1 MGLAKISLS
10 SGLNSSGLNSEI
22 ILYYLVPNFG
32 LPEIILLYFQKVLA
46 CRRELVDYDRQ
57 QRQVVA
63 ATSSPVTS
71 PRDPPLMKAVEVLS
85 CASKKDKSA

>member
-1 MGLAKISLS
+1 M
-10 SGLNSSGLNSEI
+10 
-22 ILYYLVPNFG
+22 
-32 LPEIILLYFQKVLA
+32 LA

-71 PRDPPLMKAVEVLS
+71 PRDPPLLKDVEVLT
-85 CASKKDKSA
+85 SKKEKAA

>member
-1 MGLAKISLS
+1 M
-10 SGLNSSGLNSEI
+10 
-22 ILYYLVPNFG
+22 
-32 LPEIILLYFQKVLA
+32 LA

-71 PRDPPLMKAVEVLS
+71 PREPPSLKAEEALS
-85 CASKKDKSA
+85 CRSKKEKAGYVTDILYSLKNGHIQIGCFIDSVTLVSALWNMAENL